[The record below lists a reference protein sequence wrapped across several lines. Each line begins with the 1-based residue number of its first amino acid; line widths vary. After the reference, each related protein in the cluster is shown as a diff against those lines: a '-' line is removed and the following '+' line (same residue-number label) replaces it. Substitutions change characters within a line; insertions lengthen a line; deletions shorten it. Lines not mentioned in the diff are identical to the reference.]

1 MLTYADNFSS
11 DGGSGLYAKKDEERK
26 TDMELAG
33 AYADVCGR
41 VPYAD
46 VCRMLTYADVCRML
60 TYADVC

>member
-33 AYADVCGR
+33 AYADVC
-41 VPYAD
+41 
-46 VCRMLTYADVCRML
+46 
-60 TYADVC
+60 